1 MPRETFF
8 NLDIEKREKI
18 LSAATKEFTDNQL
31 HKSRVSNIIK
41 KAGIP
46 RGSFYQYFEDL
57 DDLYYYVIDDAFDK
71 IFYEGYKNTELTND
85 IFKYTELTFEVD
97 ITTYMNDN
105 RHKFIMNVLKSI
117 GSNVEY
123 LEQHHKKRR
132 NYIIDVLK
140 QMDLSNIKITE
151 TEELIKLYELL
162 QNLKRIV
169 IQKSLMRQLSKEEAQ
184 KLLKWHLEI
193 IKNGVIAKEA
203 I

>member
-8 NLDIEKREKI
+8 NLDNEKKEKI
-18 LSAATKEFTDNQL
+18 LLAAIKEFTNNEL

-41 KAGIP
+41 EAGIP

-57 DDLYYYVIDDAFDK
+57 DDLYYFVIDDAFDK

-123 LEQHHKKRR
+123 LEQHNKKRR
-132 NYIIDVLK
+132 QYIMDVLK
-140 QMDLSNIKITE
+140 QMDLSNIKIKK

-162 QNLKRIV
+162 QNFKRIV
-169 IQKSLMRQLSKEEAQ
+169 IQKSLIRQLSKEEAQ
-184 KLLKWHLEI
+184 DLLKWHLNI
-193 IKNGVIAKEA
+193 IKNGVIIKEEL
-203 I
+203 

>member
-1 MPRETFF
+1 
-8 NLDIEKREKI
+8 
-18 LSAATKEFTDNQL
+18 
-31 HKSRVSNIIK
+31 
-41 KAGIP
+41 
-46 RGSFYQYFEDL
+46 
-57 DDLYYYVIDDAFDK
+57 
-71 IFYEGYKNTELTND
+71 
-85 IFKYTELTFEVD
+85 
-97 ITTYMNDN
+97 MNDN